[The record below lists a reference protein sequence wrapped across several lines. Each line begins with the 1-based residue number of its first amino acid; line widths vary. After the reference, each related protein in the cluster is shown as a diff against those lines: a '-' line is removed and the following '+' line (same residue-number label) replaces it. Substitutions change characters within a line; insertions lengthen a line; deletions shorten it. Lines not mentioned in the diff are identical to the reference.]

1 LHERNAYAS
10 AVANGLEM
18 NDDQNQVPAI
28 TIAIQWFLATQ
39 KLARKT
45 SFLKLINRV
54 VSFCTA
60 QS

>member
-10 AVANGLEM
+10 AVATGLEM

-28 TIAIQWFLATQ
+28 TIAIQWFLAMQ